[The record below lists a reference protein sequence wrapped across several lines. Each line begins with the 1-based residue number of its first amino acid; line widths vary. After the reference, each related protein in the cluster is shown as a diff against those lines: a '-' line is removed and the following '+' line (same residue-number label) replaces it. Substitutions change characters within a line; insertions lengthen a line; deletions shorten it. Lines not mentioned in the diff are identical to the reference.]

1 MAYKIQNMIVTETI
15 SKCIMLW
22 VLLLSKMLVLCIMSQ
37 KLKMLDDMTV
47 IVTNAISA
55 LVQVE

>member
-1 MAYKIQNMIVTETI
+1 MIVTETI
-15 SKCIMLW
+15 SKSIMLW